1 MTLNFSLWSQSF
13 NPDSAWLGFSLAL
26 HWIAGEAFSAGT
38 EPEQSSPKLFSGKT
52 RWDAWG
58 RRGPTGASLIC
69 MLMASAQL
77 PEGQRSPGTQ
87 TLS

>member
-38 EPEQSSPKLFSGKT
+38 EPEQSSPKLFSRKQVGMPGGGG
-52 RWDAWG
+52 A
-58 RRGPTGASLIC
+58 PTGASLIC
-69 MLMASAQL
+69 MLMASTQL

-87 TLS
+87 TLP